1 MTLREKGRSV
11 PPLPRFEFST
21 GVSVQVRKV
30 GLTTQQAIIAALRE
44 EWKAKGKGEP
54 QPPVHR
60 VNYGT
65 DEEPDYKEEP
75 NAADPAYAT
84 ALAQWSN
91 DFYLE
96 VQRRVLTLAALEAEF
111 DVDQATLAR
120 RRRHLARV
128 GVTLEDDPE
137 LDNDENAKVHYFFH
151 VVAAVQSELMDFY
164 QALSR
169 RSQPTEEA
177 VQAHIASF
185 PGDLEGARP
194 L

>member
-1 MTLREKGRSV
+1 MAVREKGRAA

-30 GLTTQQAIIAALRE
+30 GLTTQQAIIAALRA
-44 EWKAKGKGEP
+44 EWSAQGKGEP
-54 QPPVHR
+54 QPPVQR

-65 DEEPDYKEEP
+65 DEEPDWKDEP
-75 NAADPAYAT
+75 NRADPAYVAAVAEWNNT
-84 ALAQWSN
+84 
-91 DFYLE
+91 FYIE

-111 DVDQATLAR
+111 EVDAETLAR

-128 GVTLEDDPE
+128 GVTLVDDPE
-137 LDNDENAKVHYFFH
+137 LTDDENAKVHYFFH
-151 VVAAVQSELMDFY
+151 VAAAVQSELTDFY

-169 RSQPTEEA
+169 RSEPTEEA

-185 PGDLEGARP
+185 PGDVAGA
-194 L
+194 